1 MTKRTTIDSPAPIPG
16 AKHDLLTAAEEQA
29 LGRRARAGDLDARN
43 ALAAHNVRLVLA
55 VAEIEFR
62 KRPHM
67 LPFEDLVQE
76 GQIGLLKAIDRFDPE
91 RGLKFSTY
99 ATWWVRQAMGRALAD
114 HGRTI
119 RLPVH
124 MGEKAQRLSRAEAAH
139 LAATGEPATAA
150 QLAET
155 LGWSVQQVDHCRAAF
170 QRSSCTSLD
179 AELEGS
185 QVGHDGKTLGDLIAD
200 ERQPAHVETVAARER
215 RELARELLALLPERQ
230 RDILILRY
238 GLDGGRPQTLE
249 VIGQQLGLTRER
261 VRQLEKLAL
270 DRLRALPGLSGAAS
284 LLEAA

>member
-16 AKHDLLTAAEEQA
+16 ADHPLLTTEQEQA
-29 LGRRARAGDLDARN
+29 LGRRARAGDLAARDE
-43 ALAAHNVRLVLA
+43 LVRCNVRLVIA
-55 VAEIEFR
+55 VAEQTMR
-62 KRPHM
+62 RCPRL

-76 GQIGLLKAIDRFDPE
+76 GQLGLLKAIEKFDPE
-91 RGLKFSTY
+91 RGLRFSTY
-99 ATWWVRQAMGRALAD
+99 ATWWVRQAMGQALAD

-124 MGEKAQRLSRAEAAH
+124 MGEKVHHLARAEAVLFATTGERPTAVELAAH
-139 LAATGEPATAA
+139 LGWPVA
-150 QLAET
+150 QVER
-155 LGWSVQQVDHCRAAF
+155 CRAAL
-170 QRSSCTSLD
+170 QRSRPASLD

-185 QVGHDGKTLGDLIAD
+185 QVGHDGATLGDLIAD
-200 ERQPAHVETVAARER
+200 ERQPAPIEAVADRER
-215 RELARELLALLPERQ
+215 RTLAVELLALLPERQ

-249 VIGQQLGLTRER
+249 TIGQRLGLTRER

-270 DRLRALPGLSGAAS
+270 ERLRSLPGLSRAAA